1 MVKAY
6 ALINRIVE
14 TLLIIIFALLVIDV
28 LWQVF
33 GRYVLN
39 QSFSFTEEFARFAL
53 IWLSILGAAYLNGKR
68 EHLSMD
74 YLLQN
79 LDGNK
84 LKKRMQAIEIFMLVF
99 ALIVMVIGGGN
110 LVYTTLYLGQVSP
123 AMHVSLGYVYSI
135 VPISGLL
142 IIFYS
147 IYNLSFYNK
156 LRTEDEGS
164 SHFREMK

>member
-1 MVKAY
+1 MKKIY
-6 ALINRIVE
+6 QNINRVIELV
-14 TLLIIIFALLVIDV
+14 LIAIFALLVLDV

-33 GRYVLN
+33 GRYVLG

-53 IWLSILGAAYLNGKR
+53 IWLAILGAAYLNGKR

-74 YLLQN
+74 FLLQ
-79 LDGNK
+79 K
-84 LKKRMQAIEIFMLVF
+84 LSPEKLAKRMQIIEIFMFVF
-99 ALIVMVIGGGN
+99 ALVVMVIGGGN

-142 IIFYS
+142 IMFYS
-147 IYNLSFYNK
+147 IYNI
-156 LRTEDEGS
+156 S
-164 SHFREMK
+164 SHYGSAGKDI

>member
-1 MVKAY
+1 LEKLY
-6 ALINRIVE
+6 HSINRIIEVV
-14 TLLIIIFALLVIDV
+14 LVAIFALLVLDV

-53 IWLSILGAAYLNGKR
+53 IWLAILGAAYLNGKR
-68 EHLSMD
+68 DHLSMD
-74 YLLQN
+74 YLLQ
-79 LDGNK
+79 K
-84 LKKRMQAIEIFMLVF
+84 LSPEKLAKRMQIIEVLMFIF
-99 ALIVMVIGGGN
+99 ALVVMVIGGGN

-142 IIFYS
+142 IMFYS
-147 IYNLSFYNK
+147 IYNISVYYNVAK
-156 LRTEDEGS
+156 NRA
-164 SHFREMK
+164 

>member
-1 MVKAY
+1 MEKIY
-6 ALINRIVE
+6 QNINRVIEVVLIV
-14 TLLIIIFALLVIDV
+14 IFALLVLDV

-33 GRYVLN
+33 GRYVLG

-53 IWLSILGAAYLNGKR
+53 IWLAILGAAYLNGKR

-74 YLLQN
+74 FLLQ
-79 LDGNK
+79 K
-84 LKKRMQAIEIFMLVF
+84 LSPEKLAKRMQVIEVLMFVF
-99 ALIVMVIGGGN
+99 ALVVMVIGGGN

-142 IIFYS
+142 IMFYS
-147 IYNLSFYNK
+147 IYNI
-156 LRTEDEGS
+156 S
-164 SHFREMK
+164 SHYGAAK